1 MFPGSND
8 ASAPPAVPPPPP
20 APPGPV
26 AGWHTA
32 PVPIAGNVAAAGFA
46 GPQRLGRCG
55 GRRRGR
61 AGVVG
66 DGGRPGDQPDRQ
78 HPAGGQRE
86 YPADGEDGSHPAITR
101 TSTSHR
107 PSGARR
113 IRRTIDTGLCPIT
126 APPRTL
132 ACCAVTPTQVAS
144 GVFGACGEMLA
155 VAGPQTVLTPADR
168 VRAQVGSSTERAA
181 SSAQPAAVIHGAV
194 SVMLVFA
201 GWSAGA

>member
-1 MFPGSND
+1 M
-8 ASAPPAVPPPPP
+8 
-20 APPGPV
+20 

-32 PVPIAGNVAAAGFA
+32 PVPIAGNVATAGFPA
-46 GPQRLGRCG
+46 RS
-55 GRRRGR
+55 
-61 AGVVG
+61 AWADAVG
-66 DGGRPGDQPDRQ
+66 AA
-78 HPAGGQRE
+78 AGGQVSSAVAVDPAISPIDQDPAGNQCE

-144 GVFGACGEMLA
+144 GVVGACGEMLA
-155 VAGPQTVLTPADR
+155 VAGPQTVLTPAAL
-168 VRAQVGSSTERAA
+168 VRAQVGSSTDAGGVVGPARRR
-181 SSAQPAAVIHGAV
+181 SSTGRCC
-194 SVMLVFA
+194 
-201 GWSAGA
+201 